1 MTGDQQHDVT
11 TEFNEA
17 LAAAF
22 AARNFEAVGPFYTED
37 ARLMPPRGKF
47 LDGRAAAAAF
57 WLGVA
62 NRYSGMAF
70 TTVDLKPLGDA
81 VRRETGTYV
90 MGSADGQATQG
101 KYVFVWQ
108 LVDGEWQIESSIWN
122 RNAEPASG
130 GGRRPG
136 EGQGQR
142 QGGGGQGGQGGGP
155 GGGQRRGGGG
165 GGGGQGGQGG
175 YRQGGGGQGGG
186 YRQGG
191 GRPSFQTGG
200 SGLGGGGGLGGGNG
214 LGGGGAGGNRRRG
227 GGQGGPAAGG
237 GPGGS
242 GGGDAGGGAY
252 DGNAGLYSEP
262 KD

>member
-136 EGQGQR
+136 ERQGQR

-155 GGGQRRGGGG
+155 AGGQRRGG

-175 YRQGGGGQGGG
+175 YRQGGGGGQGGG

-200 SGLGGGGGLGGGNG
+200 SGLGGRGGLGGGNG

>member
-142 QGGGGQGGQGGGP
+142 QGGGGQGGGQGGGP
-155 GGGQRRGGGG
+155 GGGQRRGG

-191 GRPSFQTGG
+191 GRSSFQTGG